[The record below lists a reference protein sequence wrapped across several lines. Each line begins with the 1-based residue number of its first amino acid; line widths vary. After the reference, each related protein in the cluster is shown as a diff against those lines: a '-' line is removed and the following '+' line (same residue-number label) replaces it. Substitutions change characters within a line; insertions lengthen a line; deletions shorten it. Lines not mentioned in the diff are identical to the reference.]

1 MRTNVRIFLFFII
14 GIGMVAMLGSKISD
28 LMPFQGIA
36 SAASD
41 QQTVHETEPVILHV
55 EGMTCRK
62 CVRPI
67 QKALLRIPGV
77 KKAAVSYSQ
86 TRAVVEC
93 EKGKVADRQLVKAIE
108 EQSNF
113 FYTYKAK
120 VVNRE

>member
-14 GIGMVAMLGSKISD
+14 GIGIVAMLGSKTSD

-41 QQTVHETEPVILHV
+41 QQTVHKTETVILHV

-77 KKAAVSYSQ
+77 RKAKVSYSKS
-86 TRAVVEC
+86 RAVVEY
-93 EKGKVADRQLVKAIE
+93 EKEKVTDQQLVKAIE
-108 EQSNF
+108 NQSSF
-113 FYTYKAK
+113 FFTYKAR
-120 VVNRE
+120 VVDGR